1 MYYQHSFLTVNA
13 LYISFTVQ
21 GPSEFTS
28 LSCDT
33 ESDENHKKVTVSVD
47 AEAATA
53 TATPNSLDRRAA
65 TYGCPI
71 RQCRVRYELIVVG

>member
-1 MYYQHSFLTVNA
+1 MYYQHSFLTVYA

-33 ESDENHKKVTVSVD
+33 ESDETHRKVTVSVD

-53 TATPNSLDRRAA
+53 TATPNSLDRRA
-65 TYGCPI
+65 TYGCPM
-71 RQCRVRYELIVVG
+71 RQCRVRYELIILS